1 LLSPLEQVWGS
12 KYFLHT
18 CSLKT
23 FLILFIFPHHFEKP
37 NAIIPNFFDGANC
50 PWGLQSS
57 LSVCQNE
64 RWKVSRLFLQSNLC
78 KWRFPMNTA
87 HNINC
92 LVMATC
98 RPICL
103 YVSLK
108 TTKRGQ
114 IKNIFAFLYEW
125 LMPLNCVYK
134 LKSFWNWYLLF
145 L

>member
-1 LLSPLEQVWGS
+1 MVFNNG
-12 KYFLHT
+12 FTH
-18 CSLKT
+18 
-23 FLILFIFPHHFEKP
+23 
-37 NAIIPNFFDGANC
+37 
-50 PWGLQSS
+50 LQSQNIPYTLYLFLYFWKTKCNHPKLFWWS
-57 LSVCQNE
+57 KLPMRLAVEPICLSK
-64 RWKVSRLFLQSNLC
+64 WKMKVSRLFLWQSNLC